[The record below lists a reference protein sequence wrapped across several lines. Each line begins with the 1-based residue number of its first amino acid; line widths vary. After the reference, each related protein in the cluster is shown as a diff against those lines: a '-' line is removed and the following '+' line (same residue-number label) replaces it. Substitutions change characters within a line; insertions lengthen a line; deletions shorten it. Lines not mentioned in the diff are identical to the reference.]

1 MSTSPFPEQQQKF
14 FYFIPQGRGG
24 CIACPNTTTLSI
36 PQMATV
42 GVGTHH
48 CVTCVGVYFPM
59 DGNKHFIAHIAARLM
74 PPAATD
80 EKDDKAWTPTAEQGE
95 ALAEFVKRR
104 LAAYVGSSP
113 HTPADDRWR
122 EKLILVCPR
131 PDRGDQTDGT
141 ESRMTGYYVAR
152 GVLDFL
158 GLVDTS
164 IATGVDTSARG
175 FIVDCM
181 RGGTQTLSEGEAP
194 QKYGWAEA
202 ARAPDGLGSRN
213 IELKNGE
220 WQIV

>member
-24 CIACPNTTTLSI
+24 CIACPNTTTPSI

-59 DGNKHFIAHIAARLM
+59 GGNKHFVAHIAARLM

-80 EKDDKAWTPTAEQGE
+80 EKDDRAWIPTTEQGE
-95 ALAEFVKRR
+95 DLAEFVKRR
-104 LAAYVGSSP
+104 LAAYIGPSP
-113 HTPADDRWR
+113 YTPVDGRSR

-158 GLVDTS
+158 GLISTS
-164 IATGVDTSARG
+164 ISAKVETSARG
-175 FIVDCM
+175 FVVDCTN
-181 RGGTQTLSEGEAP
+181 GGAQLLGAGEPP
-194 QKYGWAEA
+194 QKHGWAEA
-202 ARAPDGLGSRN
+202 SRAPDGLGTWN

-220 WQIV
+220 WQLV